1 MGPALAMV
9 CAMHRY
15 NVHVVVQCST
25 CLCYRSNIK
34 FGLKF
39 FNLG

>member
-15 NVHVVVQCST
+15 NVDVVVQYMFMLQVKC
-25 CLCYRSNIK
+25 
-34 FGLKF
+34 
-39 FNLG
+39 

>member
-15 NVHVVVQCST
+15 NVHVVVPYMFMLQVK
-25 CLCYRSNIK
+25 Y
-34 FGLKF
+34 
-39 FNLG
+39 